1 MEKEQVAD
9 LFMRGQDCGQVVLSN
24 CAQELGIS
32 ADEANRLAAAFGGG
46 SGMGETCGAVV
57 GAMMVLGLK
66 HGHKGPDDME
76 QREVLMAKRAE
87 FIERWKER
95 RGSCMCRDLLE
106 DDIST
111 AEGLGRILESGKLF
125 TLCPDFVLDALDI
138 LDSMDSDIEEKTP
151 ATE

>member
-24 CAQELGIS
+24 YAQELGIS

-46 SGMGETCGAVV
+46 SGLGETCGAVV

-76 QREVLMAKRAE
+76 QREALMAKRAE
-87 FIERWKER
+87 FIERWMER